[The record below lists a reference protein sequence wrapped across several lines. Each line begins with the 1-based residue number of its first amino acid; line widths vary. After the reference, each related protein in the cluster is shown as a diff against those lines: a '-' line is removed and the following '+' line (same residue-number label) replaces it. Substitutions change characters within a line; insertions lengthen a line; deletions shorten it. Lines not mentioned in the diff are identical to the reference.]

1 MTTTL
6 SVPKK
11 LWSSSRNE
19 WIEKPKKPKKG
30 CSQEEYFEYLGN
42 LQHWNNLLNQ
52 TTLGFEL
59 DARKK
64 AQEEIQKSGYSHRAR
79 LIRRNRLKEAFVE
92 NVDPMEV
99 FERNNWICQLCN
111 HPVSKIR
118 DKRFIDIAS
127 LDHII
132 PLSKG
137 GEHSYANTQLAHL
150 SCNIRKGNRS

>member
-30 CSQEEYFEYLGN
+30 RSQEEYFEYLGN

-64 AQEEIQKSGYSHRAR
+64 AQQAIVAVRNSET
-79 LIRRNRLKEAFVE
+79 RRSRLKKAFVE

>member
-30 CSQEEYFEYLGN
+30 CSKEEYFEHLGN

-64 AQEEIQKSGYSHRAR
+64 AQQAIVAVRSSET
-79 LIRRNRLKEAFVE
+79 RRSRLKEAFVE